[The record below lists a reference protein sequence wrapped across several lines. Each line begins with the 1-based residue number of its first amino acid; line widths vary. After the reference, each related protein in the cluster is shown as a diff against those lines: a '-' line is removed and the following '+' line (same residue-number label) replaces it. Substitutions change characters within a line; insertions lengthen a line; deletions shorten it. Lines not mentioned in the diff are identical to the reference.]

1 MDTYQIGAI
10 TGIIVLVLLG
20 LFFLLLFIVH
30 RRKQKSKEPSMPAV
44 TYSPAMRVPADYTI
58 SGTSIVHLLLATLN
72 THNQNVV
79 SDHWV
84 SSERCMTSVGGCIP
98 DKVCH
103 SSLSSSDAHP
113 PPCEPLPSSYFSN
126 PSYHTL
132 TQCVSPPHLNTC
144 PYGKVGV

>member
-58 SGTSIVHLLLATLN
+58 SGTSIMPLLLATLN
-72 THNQNVV
+72 THNQIEV
-79 SDHWV
+79 SF
-84 SSERCMTSVGGCIP
+84 
-98 DKVCH
+98 
-103 SSLSSSDAHP
+103 L
-113 PPCEPLPSSYFSN
+113 
-126 PSYHTL
+126 
-132 TQCVSPPHLNTC
+132 
-144 PYGKVGV
+144 

>member
-58 SGTSIVHLLLATLN
+58 SGTSIMPLLLATLN
-72 THNQNVV
+72 THNQIEV

-84 SSERCMTSVGGCIP
+84 SSERCMASVGASRRKFVTLRSHLQTPTRHRANLCPAATSPIP
-98 DKVCH
+98 ATT
-103 SSLSSSDAHP
+103 LS
-113 PPCEPLPSSYFSN
+113 PSASALR
-126 PSYHTL
+126 T
-132 TQCVSPPHLNTC
+132 
-144 PYGKVGV
+144 

>member
-58 SGTSIVHLLLATLN
+58 SGTPSSIYHLLL
-72 THNQNVV
+72 
-79 SDHWV
+79 S
-84 SSERCMTSVGGCIP
+84 I
-98 DKVCH
+98 
-103 SSLSSSDAHP
+103 
-113 PPCEPLPSSYFSN
+113 
-126 PSYHTL
+126 L
-132 TQCVSPPHLNTC
+132 TIKL
-144 PYGKVGV
+144 